1 MKTFLKLNGL
11 RTIIFAL
18 MALAVMAGG
27 APASTI
33 HSGSDATSAPG
44 VQFLQLAP
52 QIGVATPEPATIGLC
67 AVALVGLALRKRK

>member
-1 MKTFLKLNGL
+1 MKTFQRSNGL
-11 RTIIFAL
+11 PTIVFAV
-18 MALAVMAGG
+18 MALVVMAGG

-52 QIGVATPEPATIGLC
+52 QIGGATPEPATIGLC
-67 AVALVGLALRKRK
+67 AAALVGLALRKRK